1 MKFASCCLG
10 IRIYLIKATLPMK
23 QLNRQNIDIPNRPV
37 KVIQFGEGNFL
48 RGFADWMIDL
58 MNEKADFNGDV
69 QAVQP
74 LAKGQGT
81 QINEQDGLFHVKLQG
96 IQSGKII
103 QENRLITCVRGV
115 LNPFEDYNAF
125 LKLGEN
131 LDLKFMVSNTTEAGI
146 TFDESDKSFDSLPL
160 TFPGKLTALLYHRFQ
175 IFAGDASK
183 GLIMIPCELIDRN
196 GIELKEA
203 ILKYSNLWELP
214 KGFNDWIEQHNVF
227 CNTLVDRIVPGFP
240 KENIKEIRN
249 ELGFEDNLVVMA
261 EPFHFWVIEGPEN
274 LQEIFPAAKA
284 GLQVKFVKDQS
295 PYRTRKV
302 RILNGAHTALVPV
315 AYINGMRT
323 VREAVED
330 VDIGGFI
337 KDTIYKEIIPTLD
350 LPKEELEQF
359 ASDVLDRFKNPF
371 IHHELISI
379 ALNSI
384 SKFKV
389 RVLPS
394 LLEYHRRTGSWP
406 QNLTKSL
413 AALIKFYS
421 GKTGQE
427 NTPLKDDAHVL
438 EFFEK
443 IWKEEDLGV
452 IVSETLGRVDFWGE
466 DLRKYEGLVEEVLV
480 RLGEFEMV

>member
-1 MKFASCCLG
+1 MKHL
-10 IRIYLIKATLPMK
+10 K
-23 QLNRQNIDIPNRPV
+23 RQNIDLPNRPV
-37 KVIQFGEGNFL
+37 RVIQFGEGNFL
-48 RGFADWMIDL
+48 RGFVDWMVDL
-58 MNEKADFNGDV
+58 MNEKTDFNGDI
-69 QAVQP
+69 QIVQP
-74 LAKGQGT
+74 LEQGLGSK
-81 QINEQDGLFHVKLQG
+81 INEQDGLFHVKLQG

-125 LKLGEN
+125 LKLGEIEE
-131 LDLKFMVSNTTEAGI
+131 LKFVVSNTTEAGI
-146 TFDESDKSFDSLPL
+146 TFDPNDKSCETLPL
-160 TFPGKLTALLYHRFQ
+160 TFPGKLTALLYHRFKT
-175 IFAGDASK
+175 FSGDSSK
-183 GLIMIPCELIDRN
+183 GLVLIPCELIDKN
-196 GIELKEA
+196 GIQLKSLVLDYA
-203 ILKYSNLWELP
+203 KLWDLP
-214 KGFNDWIEQHNVF
+214 ISFTKWIDDHNVF

-240 KENIKEIRN
+240 KETIKEIQN

-261 EPFHFWVIEGPEN
+261 EPFHFWVVEGPEN
-274 LQEIFPAAKA
+274 LQEIFPAGKA

-315 AYINGMRT
+315 AYLNGFRT

-330 VDIGGFI
+330 KDMGKFI
-337 KDTIYKEIIPTLD
+337 KDTIYNEIIPTLD
-350 LPKEELEQF
+350 LPKKELEQF
-359 ASDVLDRFKNPF
+359 AADVLDRFRNPF

-379 ALNSI
+379 SLNSV

-394 LLEYHRRTGSWP
+394 LLEYHKKAGLWP

-421 GKTGQE
+421 GKTGNE
-427 NTPLKDDAHVL
+427 NIPLKDDAPVL
-438 EFFEK
+438 EFFAK
-443 IWKEEDLGV
+443 IWQEEELAV

-466 DLRKYEGLVEEVLV
+466 DLRNYKGLKEDVLV
-480 RLGEFEMV
+480 KLGEFEII

>member
-1 MKFASCCLG
+1 MKHL
-10 IRIYLIKATLPMK
+10 K
-23 QLNRQNIDIPNRPV
+23 RQNIDLPNRPV
-37 KVIQFGEGNFL
+37 RVIQFGEGNFL
-48 RGFADWMIDL
+48 RGFVDWMVDL
-58 MNEKADFNGDV
+58 MNEKTDFNGDIQV
-69 QAVQP
+69 VQP
-74 LAKGQGT
+74 LEQGLGSK
-81 QINEQDGLFHVKLQG
+81 INEQDGLFHVKLQG

-115 LNPFEDYNAF
+115 LNPFEDYNVF
-125 LKLGEN
+125 LKLGEIEE
-131 LDLKFMVSNTTEAGI
+131 LKFVVSNTTEAGI
-146 TFDESDKSFDSLPL
+146 TFDPNDKSCETLPL
-160 TFPGKLTALLYHRFQ
+160 TFPGKLTALLYHRFKT
-175 IFAGDASK
+175 FSGNSSK
-183 GLIMIPCELIDRN
+183 GLVLIPCELIDKN
-196 GIELKEA
+196 GIQLKSLVLDYA
-203 ILKYSNLWELP
+203 KLWDLP
-214 KGFNDWIEQHNVF
+214 ISFTKWIDDHNVF

-240 KENIKEIRN
+240 KETIKEIQN

-274 LQEIFPAAKA
+274 LQEIFPAGKA

-315 AYINGMRT
+315 AYLNGLRT
-323 VREAVED
+323 VGEAVED
-330 VDIGGFI
+330 VAIGGFI

-359 ASDVLDRFKNPF
+359 ASNALDRFRNPF

-394 LLEYHRRTGSWP
+394 LLEYRARTGNWP
-406 QNLTKSL
+406 NNLTKSL

-421 GKTGQE
+421 GITDQE
-427 NTPLKDDAHVL
+427 SIPLKDDAHVL
-438 EFFEK
+438 EFFER
-443 IWKEEDLGV
+443 IWQEKHLSI
-452 IVSETLGRVDFWGE
+452 IVSETLGKVDFWGE
-466 DLRKYEGLVEEVLV
+466 DLRKYKGLVEAVLV
-480 RLGEFEMV
+480 HLEEFEVV